1 MKTAIYPGSFDPVTL
16 GHYDII
22 ERSSKIFDRLIV
34 GVLNNS
40 AKSPLFSVEERVK
53 MLKDVTKGLPNVE
66 VMAFDGL
73 LIDFARA
80 NEAQVI
86 VRGLRAVTDFEYEL
100 QMAQMNR
107 VIAPE
112 IDTLFLTTNLKYAY
126 LSSSISKEV
135 AMYGGDISVFLDPL
149 VAKEVQKKCSASHK
163 KVKEIENYEQN

>member
-80 NEAQVI
+80 KEAQVI

-100 QMAQMNR
+100 QMAQTNR
-107 VIAPE
+107 VLAKDV
-112 IDTLFLTTNLKYAY
+112 DTMFLTTSLEYAY
-126 LSSSISKEV
+126 LSSTTVKEAAYFGADISKFAPEYV
-135 AMYGGDISVFLDPL
+135 VEKVREKFA
-149 VAKEVQKKCSASHK
+149 QKGNK
-163 KVKEIENYEQN
+163 IQ